1 MKQTVKTSRTSGY
14 LEKIFRKLNERY
26 FDNELTEPIITIAPS
41 KSSYGHCSVSEIW
54 SKATGETVREIN
66 IASGT
71 LDRPIEETVAT
82 LLHEMVHLYNLE
94 HNIQDCSRGG
104 TYHNKK
110 FKEAAEQRDLKI
122 DHHTTYGWTITSPT
136 ESLIEFIISNDWTDI
151 CMKREDIEGF
161 RIPKGGTNGGMAGI
175 PIPPTKKTTWK
186 WTCPTCG
193 QIARTTCLKME
204 QQLVC
209 GICGVSMYHD

>member
-1 MKQTVKTSRTSGY
+1 MKQTVKTSRT
-14 LEKIFRKLNERY
+14 
-26 FDNELTEPIITIAPS
+26 
-41 KSSYGHCSVSEIW
+41 
-54 SKATGETVREIN
+54 
-66 IASGT
+66 SGT

-94 HNIQDCSRGG
+94 HNIQDCSRG
-104 TYHNKK
+104 
-110 FKEAAEQRDLKI
+110 R
-122 DHHTTYGWTITSPT
+122 TS
-136 ESLIEFIISNDWTDI
+136 
-151 CMKREDIEGF
+151 
-161 RIPKGGTNGGMAGI
+161 GGMSGV